1 MKTRILAVM
10 MAVLIAVVARA
21 AEDKSEPTEE
31 KPAAVEGDAQLER
44 EISKLV
50 AQLNDDR
57 AADRDAA
64 EKELLA
70 LAGTNTAQ
78 ADRFLIALPKDNDQM
93 PLAVRDKLGRI
104 RKQIEDRVAKAST
117 TGTTVTLSAK
127 EMPLADVFKEIE
139 KQTGNKVI
147 DNRDE
152 QEGGSGKTKI
162 TIELK
167 DEPFWSAMD
176 QILDQAKLSVYSY
189 GGEEALSIV
198 ARGNDDSPRKG
209 RAMYQGPFRMEVLE
223 VQSQRGIRQPN
234 QKSLKLQL
242 EFAWE
247 PRLRP
252 IALSQPATDV
262 TATGDDEE
270 ELAVSQPEAM
280 QDVEVPTGTQAAEI
294 VLPFEL
300 PSRDVKK
307 ITSLKGKLHALVPG
321 RHARFQFEDLAKAA
335 GKNQRLGGVQV
346 TLDEVRK
353 NGAVWE
359 IHMRFA
365 LDEANGALQSHR
377 AWVFQNL
384 SYLVAKDGSRIENAG
399 FETTRQTPNE
409 VGMAYLFDVAD
420 GIEGLS
426 WMYETP
432 AAIVDLP
439 VEYELK
445 DIELP

>member
-1 MKTRILAVM
+1 MKKRILAVVGLLLL
-10 MAVLIAVVARA
+10 ALVARA
-21 AEDKSEPTEE
+21 AEDQP
-31 KPAAVEGDAQLER
+31 PAEADQKLER
-44 EISKLV
+44 QISKLV
-50 AQLNDDR
+50 AKLNDDR
-57 AADRDAA
+57 AANRDAA
-64 EKELLA
+64 EKELLE
-70 LAGTNTAQ
+70 LAGASTAQ
-78 ADRFLIALPKDNDQM
+78 SDQFLTALPKDNDQM
-93 PLAVRDKLGRI
+93 PLAVRDKLARI
-104 RKQIEDRVAKAST
+104 RQQIEDRVSKAATQHST
-117 TGTTVTLSAK
+117 ITLSAK
-127 EMPLADVFKEIE
+127 EMPLPEVFKAIE
-139 KQTGNKVI
+139 KQTGNKFI
-147 DNRDE
+147 DNRNE
-152 QEGGSGKTKI
+152 EEGASPPKI

-167 DEPFWSAMD
+167 DEPFWNGID
-176 QILDQAKLSVYSY
+176 QILDQAKLGVYSY

-198 ARGNDDSPRKG
+198 GRGGDEGPRKG
-209 RAMYQGPFRMEVLE
+209 AAIYQGPFRLEVLE
-223 VQSQRGIRQPN
+223 AQAQRNMRKPN

-252 IALSQPATDV
+252 IALSQPVADIKAT
-262 TATGDDEE
+262 TESGDEI
-270 ELAVSQPEAM
+270 AVSQPEAM
-280 QDVEVPTGTQAAEI
+280 QDVEIPTGTQAAEI
-294 VLPFEL
+294 TLPFEL
-300 PSRDVKK
+300 PDRDVKK
-307 ITSLKGKLHALVPG
+307 IAKLHGKLHALVPG
-321 RHARFQFEDLAKAA
+321 RHATFKFEGLTKAA

-377 AWVFQNL
+377 GWVLQNL

-409 VGMAYLFDVAD
+409 VGMAYLFDVPD
-420 GIEGLS
+420 GLDGLT
-426 WMYETP
+426 WVYETP

>member
-1 MKTRILAVM
+1 MKTRILAV
-10 MAVLIAVVARA
+10 VSLLLIALAARA
-21 AEDKSEPTEE
+21 AEDQPTAEADP
-31 KPAAVEGDAQLER
+31 KLER
-44 EISKLV
+44 QISKLV

-64 EKELLA
+64 EKQLLE
-70 LAGTNTAQ
+70 LAGASMAQ
-78 ADRFLIALPKDNDQM
+78 SDAFLTALPKDNDQM
-93 PLAVRDKLGRI
+93 PLAVRDKLARI
-104 RKQIEDRVAKAST
+104 RQQIEDRVSKAATQQT
-117 TGTTVTLSAK
+117 TITLSAK
-127 EMPLADVFKEIE
+127 EMPLPEVFKAIE
-139 KQTGNKVI
+139 KQTGNKFI
-147 DNRDE
+147 DNRNE
-152 QEGGSGKTKI
+152 EEGASPPKI

-167 DEPFWSAMD
+167 DEPFWTAID
-176 QILDQAKLSVYSY
+176 QILDQAKLGVYSY

-198 ARGNDDSPRKG
+198 GRGGDESSRKG
-209 RAMYQGPFRMEVLE
+209 AAIYQGPFRMEVLE
-223 VQSQRGIRQPN
+223 ALSQRNMRKPN

-242 EFAWE
+242 EVAWE

-252 IALSQPATDV
+252 IALSQPVADIKATTED
-262 TATGDDEE
+262 GDEI
-270 ELAVSQPEAM
+270 AVSQPEAM

-294 VLPFEL
+294 TLPFEL
-300 PSRDVKK
+300 PDRDVKK
-307 ITSLKGKLHALVPG
+307 IAKLHGKLHALVPG
-321 RHARFQFEDLAKAA
+321 RHATFKFEDLAKAA

-377 AWVFQNL
+377 GWVLQNL
-384 SYLVAKDGSRIENAG
+384 SYLVDKKGDRIENAG

-409 VGMAYLFDVAD
+409 VGMAYLFDVPNGLD
-420 GIEGLS
+420 GLT
-426 WMYETP
+426 WVYETP

>member
-1 MKTRILAVM
+1 MKTGILAIVT
-10 MAVLIAVVARA
+10 LLLTSHIAI
-21 AEDKSEPTEE
+21 AEEGNTTAGGDPKSNP
-31 KPAAVEGDAQLER
+31 KLER
-44 EISKLV
+44 QISKLV

-64 EKELLA
+64 EKQLLE
-70 LAGTNTAQ
+70 LAGAGTAQ
-78 ADRFLIALPKDNDQM
+78 SDEFLAALPRDNDQM
-93 PLAVRDKLGRI
+93 PLAVRDKLARI
-104 RKQIEDRVAKAST
+104 RQQIEDRVSKAATQKT
-117 TGTTVTLSAK
+117 TITLSAQ
-127 EMPLADVFKEIE
+127 EMPLPEVFQAIE
-139 KQTGNKVI
+139 KQTGNKLI
-147 DNRDE
+147 DNRNE
-152 QEGGSGKTKI
+152 EEGATSPMI

-167 DEPFWSAMD
+167 DEPFWSAID
-176 QILDQAKLSVYSY
+176 QILDQAKLGVYSY

-198 ARGNDDSPRKG
+198 GRGSDEAPRT
-209 RAMYQGPFRMEVLE
+209 AAAVYHGPFRMEVLE
-223 VQSQRGIRQPN
+223 AQAQRNLRKPN
-234 QKSLKLQL
+234 QKSLKLQV

-252 IALSQPATDV
+252 IALSQPVADISAT
-262 TATGDDEE
+262 AESGDQI
-270 ELAVSQPEAM
+270 AVAQPEAM
-280 QDVEVPTGTQAAEI
+280 QDVEVPSGTQAAEI
-294 VLPFEL
+294 TLPFEL
-300 PSRDVKK
+300 PNRDVKK
-307 ITSLKGKLHALVPG
+307 IATLKGKLHALVPG
-321 RHARFQFEDLAKAA
+321 RFAKFKFDNLTQAA

-377 AWVFQNL
+377 GWVLQNL
-384 SYLVAKDGSRIENAG
+384 SYLVDNNGERIENAG

-409 VGMAYLFDVAD
+409 VGMAYLFDVPNGLD
-420 GIEGLS
+420 GLT
-426 WMYETP
+426 WVYESP